1 MVSVEIIRQRE
12 QYLTPLAWVLST
24 DVKNYGYGPVFQG
37 GYEMHIPHPG
47 DAPFF
52 YGGMSHFENP
62 QNSFLPQDCSDCIF
76 ISNLPK
82 NVQKEQLVDLF
93 SQAGKIKTSK
103 GL

>member
-1 MVSVEIIRQRE
+1 
-12 QYLTPLAWVLST
+12 
-24 DVKNYGYGPVFQG
+24 
-37 GYEMHIPHPG
+37 MHIPHPG

-82 NVQKEQLVDLF
+82 NVQIEQLVELF
-93 SQAGKIKTSK
+93 SQAGKIKTWK
-103 GL
+103 GFLTLKNFLTQKIFKP